1 VAIAGKETTSNS
13 GQPQPLAHHLAIYCD
28 AATLLIFTD
37 VIDILLIADATV
49 KFFAD
54 AVISVP
60 IPIANATV
68 LLLPTP
74 VGVMVLLPTSC

>member
-1 VAIAGKETTSNS
+1 VKTF
-13 GQPQPLAHHLAIYCD
+13 LAHQLAVYCD
-28 AATLLIFTD
+28 AATLLILTD
-37 VIDILLIADATV
+37 AIDKLLIADATV

-74 VGVMVLLPTSC
+74 VGAMILLSASC